1 MPLGSWS
8 LTFIIQK
15 GPAGSSAGVLC
26 QYRVHMWP
34 YHNHRAYLDHVG
46 HRSRCQRRQ
55 LRCRR
60 GRFVHLPRCVK
71 EVS

>member
-34 YHNHRAYLDHVG
+34 TTTTGPTSIMLGTGPDASNASCAADVADLYTFRAA
-46 HRSRCQRRQ
+46 
-55 LRCRR
+55 
-60 GRFVHLPRCVK
+60 
-71 EVS
+71 